1 MKLSGRMHG
10 PGFNPQYC
18 REKKERER
26 EREMK
31 GKRIRNFLRM
41 YFLDA
46 V

>member
-26 EREMK
+26 EREK
-31 GKRIRNFLRM
+31 
-41 YFLDA
+41 
-46 V
+46 